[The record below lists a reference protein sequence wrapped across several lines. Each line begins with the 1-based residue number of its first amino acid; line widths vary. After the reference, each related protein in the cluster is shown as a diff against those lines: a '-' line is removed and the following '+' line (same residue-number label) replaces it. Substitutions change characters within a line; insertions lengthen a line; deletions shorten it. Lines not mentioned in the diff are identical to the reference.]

1 MNYIE
6 SQFNE
11 LGEIYDSYV
20 SQTTHSDADRV
31 AFINNAY
38 NKINLI
44 SKIISM
50 AANGIK
56 IEDQISIP
64 EEPKVEEKP
73 NKVAS
78 SDMAALMGGVE
89 PDNESDT
96 QETLDEESVTNEQP
110 AISDE
115 VKEETAK
122 FISQTEKL
130 VNSIKE
136 RIVTDQ
142 NDSNKSEEEIA
153 QADAEKAR
161 KAQEA
166 EEFIDSYADCDIEEI
181 FIEEFMSWGVSP
193 TYAGCKNIIKLI
205 DLCENNHEI
214 NRNSDIETILYELSN
229 ECGITLTQLTKNLK
243 FIISKAD
250 FSKSK
255 FIPILSKI
263 NVTVE
268 ILLKEFIDFCAF
280 EEETE
285 E

>member
-181 FIEEFMSWGVSP
+181 FIEEFISWGISP

-205 DLCENNHEI
+205 DLCEKDHEI

-229 ECGITLTQLTKNLK
+229 ECGITLSQLTKNLK

>member
-1 MNYIE
+1 
-6 SQFNE
+6 
-11 LGEIYDSYV
+11 
-20 SQTTHSDADRV
+20 
-31 AFINNAY
+31 
-38 NKINLI
+38 
-44 SKIISM
+44 M

>member
-136 RIVTDQ
+136 RIETDQ
-142 NDSNKSEEEIA
+142 NDSSKSEEEIA

-181 FIEEFMSWGVSP
+181 FIEEFMSWGISP

-205 DLCENNHEI
+205 GLCEKDHEI
-214 NRNSDIETILYELSN
+214 NRNSDIETILYELSD